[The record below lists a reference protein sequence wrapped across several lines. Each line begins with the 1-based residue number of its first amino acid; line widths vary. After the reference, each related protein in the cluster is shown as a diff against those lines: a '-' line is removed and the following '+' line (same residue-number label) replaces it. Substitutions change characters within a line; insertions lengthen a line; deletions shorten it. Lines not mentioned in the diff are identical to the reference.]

1 MKTKSI
7 EDRQNVVTK
16 SQLNKAVLE
25 AREKGKVIAW
35 KEIGN
40 WIESNI
46 IDGPKDNPYTTFFAV
61 MAKRLKQGK
70 RL

>member
-25 AREKGKVIAW
+25 AREKGKVIAR

-46 IDGPKDNPYTTFFAV
+46 IDGPKDNPYTTFFAI